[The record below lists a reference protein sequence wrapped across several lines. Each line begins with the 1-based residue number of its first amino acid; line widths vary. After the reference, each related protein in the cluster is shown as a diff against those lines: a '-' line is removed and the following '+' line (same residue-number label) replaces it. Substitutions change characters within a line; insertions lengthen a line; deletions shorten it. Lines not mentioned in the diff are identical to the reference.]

1 MPATIGDALPETCK
15 KSEYSW
21 PDCPPPDEK
30 CQYLGC
36 NINGINYKQ
45 SEVSPGR
52 WQWVVNE
59 EAEKRIRD
67 EEAHRAN
74 LYWAL
79 RSRVLNDEEMAE
91 VERYGSS
98 LNIQLMVSYSPHEKE
113 MELNNALLQQFRLR
127 EIAKAANK

>member
-1 MPATIGDALPETCK
+1 MPATIGDALRETCK
-15 KSEYSW
+15 KPEYVW

-30 CQYLGC
+30 RQYLGC
-36 NINGINYKQ
+36 NINGINYKP
-45 SEVSPGR
+45 SEISPGC